1 MAILNEQ
8 SNELVKVTLKEKQA
22 LTENSNDKNDIQLEV
37 MDESTKSLDFFR
49 DNKSSSNKLERKY
62 TATRIKSRNILS
74 TISYVGKNREDFY
87 NEIFILDVYLL
98 VTKNLNPFSVDRK
111 LNDGNKHR
119 MIYMLWK
126 QYMLQ
131 RFYRFSLS

>member
-1 MAILNEQ
+1 MILTTAILNEQ

-37 MDESTKSLDFFR
+37 MDESAKSLDFFR
-49 DNKSSSNKLERKY
+49 ANKSSSNKLERKY

-98 VTKNLNPFSVDRK
+98 VTKNLNPFSVYRK
-111 LNDGNKHR
+111 LNDGKKHR
-119 MIYMLWK
+119 VIYML
-126 QYMLQ
+126 
-131 RFYRFSLS
+131 